1 MHTLFQIPR
10 IRPFWSIEYRRIHTV
25 LVALIVGGIVGYSAG
40 RFAESFHNGDIKQ
53 SYQAQI
59 QELMRQVSECGQAM
73 NNTELSSAAQPSH
86 TAKADGVLAIN
97 Y

>member
-10 IRPFWSIEYRRIHTV
+10 IRPFWSVEHRRLHTV
-25 LVALIVGGIVGYSAG
+25 LISLIVGGIVGYCAG
-40 RFAESFHNGDIKQ
+40 RFVESFQYGDIKH

-59 QELMRQVSECGQAM
+59 QELMRQVSECGHAM
-73 NNTELSSAAQPSH
+73 GATEHSSATMPSG
-86 TAKADGVLAIN
+86 TAKTDGVLAIN